1 MLEAILDEYVK
12 HDPESEKGLELK
24 EKIDRLVKKI
34 EDLEEWESYNGVAED
49 DGTLFRDGDEENAEG
64 ETQTAGSTSG
74 ERMSIRERITETL
87 VKAAAENKEKTVDVY
102 GIADTSLYRIG
113 QEVNVTA
120 SMRVGMNAVLLA
132 FVIPFVILLVVLF
145 IGSRFIP
152 DEAVVALLSI
162 ACLIP
167 YYVGLYLMR
176 SRLRERFTFR
186 IE

>member
-1 MLEAILDEYVK
+1 MSNKISHSGIVESVEPDCLHVRIL
-12 HDPESEKGLELK
+12 
-24 EKIDRLVKKI
+24 
-34 EDLEEWESYNGVAED
+34 
-49 DGTLFRDGDEENAEG
+49 
-64 ETQTAGSTSG
+64 QTSACASC
-74 ERMSIRERITETL
+74 
-87 VKAAAENKEKTVDVY
+87 KAANHCNAAENKEKTVDVY
-102 GIADTSLYRIG
+102 GIADTSVYRIG

-132 FVIPFVILLVVLF
+132 FVIPFVILLAVLF
-145 IGSRFIP
+145 IGSRFIA

-167 YYVGLYLMR
+167 YYIGLYLMR